1 MGFPFY
7 AYLASLAG
15 TRTSMNARPGI
26 HLDVFTHLSPIRRI
40 HKAYN
45 HVDFVIA
52 LSVPRSNALHRQAGS
67 FAP

>member
-1 MGFPFY
+1 
-7 AYLASLAG
+7 
-15 TRTSMNARPGI
+15 MNARPGI
-26 HLDVFTHLSPIRRI
+26 HHDVIAHLSPIRRI